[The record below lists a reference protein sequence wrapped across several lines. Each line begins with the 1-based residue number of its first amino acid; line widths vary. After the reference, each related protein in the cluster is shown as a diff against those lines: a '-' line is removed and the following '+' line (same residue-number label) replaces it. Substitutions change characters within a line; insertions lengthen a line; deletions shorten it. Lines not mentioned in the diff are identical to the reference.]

1 MSDAEPLNANYFP
14 PFLKNLLDKRGLTDP
29 AAADIFL
36 KPNYARD
43 THDPFLLKDMAKVVD
58 RLVAAIESGERIVIY
73 SDYDAD
79 GIPGAVVLHDFFKKI
94 GFTNFENYIPDRHL
108 EGFGVNLDAV
118 ENIATR
124 GAKLMITIDCG
135 ITDVVPI
142 TRARELG
149 IETIIT
155 DHHEPTVGVAGTVD
169 GATGPAVDPSAGLP
183 PAFAILNPKQA
194 GCEYPFKFLCGAGVI
209 YKLIQAILQK
219 KTGAPAV
226 DVSAADAPGENK
238 NGINWNVKP
247 GWEKWLLDMVGLAT
261 LSDMVPLTGE
271 NRVFAYYGL
280 TVLRKSPRLGLMK
293 LLHAAKTAQKTM
305 TEDDVN
311 FTITPR
317 INAASRMGVPK
328 DAFELLATS
337 DEIRAGEL
345 ITYLNKINDERKGL
359 VAAITKEV
367 RQTISEREKD
377 GRLQD
382 VIVMGHAHWRPA
394 VLGLV
399 ANSLKDDHDRPV
411 FLWGKENGSVIKGSC
426 RSDGR
431 VSVVDLMES
440 SRDLFI
446 TFGGHKMSGGF
457 AIDHEKIHGLEEML
471 SETYRKL
478 RAATEADAAGV
489 DTKGSGGPGALGADG
504 IPNDVDSILTVD
516 DLTWGNYAMIEKLAP
531 YGVGNPKPV
540 FLFKDVQV
548 AKIKPFGKTK
558 NHIEISFANS
568 WGDNFNAISFFTK
581 PNDPLQKVSVG
592 DTIQL
597 KACLEKSFFKK
608 YPELRLRIVSVVV

>member
-1 MSDAEPLNANYFP
+1 MLDASAKTETRATSSANYFP
-14 PFLKNLLDKRGLTDP
+14 PFLKNLLDKRGLSEP
-29 AAADIFL
+29 EAAAIFL
-36 KPNYARD
+36 KPDYVRD

-58 RLVAAIESGERIVIY
+58 RLVEAIEKGERIVIY

-118 ENIATR
+118 ETIASR

-149 IETIIT
+149 IEAIIT
-155 DHHEPTVGVAGTVD
+155 DHHEPNAEV
-169 GATGPAVDPSAGLP
+169 AGLP
-183 PAFAILNPKQA
+183 PAFGILNPKQV

-209 YKLIQAILQK
+209 YKMIQALLLKQ
-219 KTGAPAV
+219 
-226 DVSAADAPGENK
+226 GEK
-238 NGINWNVKP
+238 WNIKP

-293 LLHAAKTAQKTM
+293 LLRVAKTAQKTM
-305 TEDDVN
+305 TEDDVS

-337 DEIRAGEL
+337 DEIRASEL

-367 RQTISEREKD
+367 RQIIAEREKE
-377 GRLQD
+377 GLLRE
-382 VIVMGHAHWRPA
+382 VIVLGHTHWRPA

-411 FLWGKENGSVIKGSC
+411 FLWGKENGSTIKGSC

-440 SRDLFI
+440 SRDQFV

-457 AIDHEKIHGLEEML
+457 AIDHEKIHSLEEML
-471 SETYRKL
+471 SQTYRTL
-478 RAATEADAAGV
+478 RAATEADAAG
-489 DTKGSGGPGALGADG
+489 GPGALGPDG
-504 IPNDVDSILTVD
+504 IPNDVDSILTPD
-516 DLTWGNYAMIEKLAP
+516 DLTWGNYAMIEKMAP

-540 FLFKDVQV
+540 FLFKNICVT
-548 AKIKPFGKTK
+548 KIKPFGKTK
-558 NHIEISFANS
+558 NHTEISFENS
-568 WGDNFNAISFFTK
+568 WGDVFNAISFFTK
-581 PNDPLQKVSVG
+581 PNDPLQKVKVG

-608 YPELRLRIVSVVV
+608 YPELRLRIVSVER